1 MNRRTWLSSLG
12 LSAAS
17 SLAAASA
24 APDSQAAKPTCV
36 LSLESFLVHHPDQMP
51 GLHSYLGRTVLP
63 FLAQVHPGPKMFLEA
78 IVAPHTPQVLFL
90 AAFGS
95 FDEMI
100 QIRGRIAAHPGIRRA
115 CADLESANATAVEQ
129 AQSQILMVTH
139 DSLRFD

>member
-1 MNRRTWLSSLG
+1 MNRRSWLSSLG
-12 LSAAS
+12 VSAAG
-17 SLAAASA
+17 SLAGFCAAS
-24 APDSQAAKPTCV
+24 DSPADKRTSV
-36 LSLESFLVHHPDQMP
+36 LSLESFKVSHADQMP
-51 GLHSYLGRTVLP
+51 RLHTYLARTFLP
-63 FLAQVHPGPKMFLEA
+63 FLAQVHEGPKMFLEA